1 MWGHGCRPTGWQEFS
16 VHKAGVLRRVVPG
29 TEPALHLETCGTN
42 GLTAYFGLLDVG
54 NPQPGETVVVS
65 AAAGSV
71 GHLVGQI
78 AKRQR
83 GRLVG
88 VAGSAEKCCLLV
100 DDLGFDVAVNYND
113 PDFRSVSKAA
123 TPDRMDV
130 YVDSTGRDILESAC
144 SA

>member
-1 MWGHGCRPTGWQEFS
+1 M
-16 VHKAGVLRRVVPG
+16 
-29 TEPALHLETCGTN
+29 
-42 GLTAYFGLLDVG
+42 TAYFGLLDVG